1 VGPQNANRRDIRCPF
16 GCRKHHKREASNI
29 RVNDYRG
36 TDEGRAKKRELNAQ
50 RKNSTASSKAS
61 SPDLARRRLSAP
73 AEVPPIADPS
83 AADPPVSAPP
93 TVESPPPDP
102 AVVDSPSHV
111 ASSSPDAPPSPW
123 LARLPMNVELRVE
136 QIVLREQDVRTSP
149 MLAYVQVLLRV
160 IERVTL
166 TREAVTQWLLE
177 AMRQR
182 SMAYRSRIDYVLDFL
197 HVHPP

>member
-1 VGPQNANRRDIRCPF
+1 
-16 GCRKHHKREASNI
+16 
-29 RVNDYRG
+29 
-36 TDEGRAKKRELNAQ
+36 
-50 RKNSTASSKAS
+50 
-61 SPDLARRRLSAP
+61 
-73 AEVPPIADPS
+73 
-83 AADPPVSAPP
+83 
-93 TVESPPPDP
+93 
-102 AVVDSPSHV
+102 
-111 ASSSPDAPPSPW
+111 
-123 LARLPMNVELRVE
+123 MNVELRVE